1 MRRAVATTHGLA
13 KSEYLSLR
21 GVRNMLDI
29 GDREGLVDGCRS
41 LRLPVRMRWT
51 GLGPRVGGAA
61 ALALE
66 CASPCPAPDQPLQGR
81 YCCVPLLRRL
91 GYTPTR
97 HTTPTC
103 SGVFLVQTALSSPL
117 ATWTVPSWTNLTRG
131 TARARRATTPA
142 VRFEMRPRRGAILYP
157 SAGFLHACKRPH
169 VRELVA

>member
-66 CASPCPAPDQPLQGR
+66 CASPCSRPAIAGP
-81 YCCVPLLRRL
+81 VLLRAASASTGL
-91 GYTPTR
+91 
-97 HTTPTC
+97 H
-103 SGVFLVQTALSSPL
+103 A
-117 ATWTVPSWTNLTRG
+117 
-131 TARARRATTPA
+131 
-142 VRFEMRPRRGAILYP
+142 YP
-157 SAGFLHACKRPH
+157 SHDAHVFRRVPRPD
-169 VRELVA
+169 RPLVAPGHMDSP